1 MNKRMVIF
9 LMTAMLIIAA
19 AQVYAGTGGSEVQSI
34 WNDITGMLQG
44 TLGKIIAIFL
54 IGFAIRAAFSGSV
67 LPAIMFFVLGLGI
80 GMLPGVVNS
89 RFTLT
94 I

>member
-1 MNKRMVIF
+1 MTKKVAWF
-9 LMTAMLIIAA
+9 LMVSMMLLYAGMA
-19 AQVYAGTGGSEVQSI
+19 FAGTGGMEVQSI
-34 WNDITGMLQG
+34 WTDITNMLQG

-54 IGFAIRAAFSGSV
+54 IGFAIKAAFSGAV

-80 GMLPGVVNS
+80 GMLPGIVNA

-94 I
+94 V